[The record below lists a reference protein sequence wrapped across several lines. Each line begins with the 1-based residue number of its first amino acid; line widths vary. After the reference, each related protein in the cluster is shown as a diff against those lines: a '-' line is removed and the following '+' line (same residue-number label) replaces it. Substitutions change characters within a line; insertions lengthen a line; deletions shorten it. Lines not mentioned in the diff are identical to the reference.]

1 MESTC
6 CAVKLSWIKMNKK
19 GFILAFRW
27 KQETSPLHTYFTFCF
42 NNFANLSLVPVL
54 SSSVSS
60 FSITPP
66 ACSVSFLSPIL
77 VSIYISLSYS
87 FSSPPPPPL
96 HPRLHMLCL
105 GLFTWLEE
113 RKGEERAT
121 LNYTC
126 SNSGA
131 PIQLGPTRC
140 LPSRFTAF
148 VSVASLYMHSVCLLL
163 FVFLCVVL
171 VNNFRIV
178 AAFRVWGHP
187 FLDKKNW
194 CLHHLLFAFQPC
206 IGQRLQY
213 NCISCHITPLLHV
226 YHMH

>member
-1 MESTC
+1 MLWNCHELKWTRRDSYW
-6 CAVKLSWIKMNKK
+6 LFGGKK
-19 GFILAFRW
+19 
-27 KQETSPLHTYFTFCF
+27 ETSPLLTYFTFCF
-42 NNFANLSLVPVL
+42 NKFANLSLVAVL

-77 VSIYISLSYS
+77 VSIFFSYTSPFLSLSPLLLLLPS
-87 FSSPPPPPL
+87 ILVSICCVWACLHGWRKGKERRGLLWIIHAATLVHQSSWDPPDACPPDSL
-96 HPRLHMLCL
+96 LLSRLP
-105 GLFTWLEE
+105 LFTC
-113 RKGEERAT
+113 T
-121 LNYTC
+121 LC
-126 SNSGA
+126 VFC
-131 PIQLGPTRC
+131 C
-140 LPSRFTAF
+140 L
-148 VSVASLYMHSVCLLL
+148 Y
-163 FVFLCVVL
+163 FLCVVL
-171 VNNFRIV
+171 LNNLRIV

-213 NCISCHITPLLHV
+213 NCVSCHITPILHV